1 MTAKTRFGEKKN
13 KEDAPEKKKNES
25 TAKKKDVLKR
35 REAAVKR
42 RRDSAKKKKDVEKKK
57 KSEMAKKKKN
67 ETAKKKRKR
76 DSGVDGGSSSN
87 PTKRIRNTASPLEHQ
102 GDHSPTPSAELPSQ
116 TDRECTPNPSL
127 LSQPQKSPT
136 EAPSEAA
143 NPLQPPVTS
152 LSLSGSSTKSPSHR
166 VDEEEEIGSNNR
178 DSHAPEAVIDNDAQ
192 RQVGEENV
200 AVQPMRPVGFFF
212 KPSEYGTVCKL
223 SSRCHQHDFLKII
236 EHFEESEKSWFDN
249 HPPFKHLFHMDCC
262 KHRKV
267 QGLWMLLLRC
277 MHTGKDR
284 QAWFG
289 VNGVPIRYSI
299 REHALLSGLH
309 CGTYP
314 ENYPYIERMKFASKG
329 RMKFA
334 TKHFKHLQKKTR
346 EKKGKKQGLKVTEAD
361 VLEKLGKMKADGSDE
376 RLKMAVLYFLTRII
390 RGRSKNG
397 YFIEPFILQAV
408 DDLEFCINF
417 PWGRYTFDD
426 CMKEIF
432 HLRDHFAVKAV
443 EDNMQWTF
451 PGFIIPLEIL
461 AFECI
466 PVLRERF
473 RDPVPNYLADCPR
486 MCKWKFKKTGTTG
499 FPLED
504 IYQALGNTKVISS
517 ILNPQGREIDLLYE
531 IMDEGTIE
539 DVQLIDDLDKPD
551 IAVDG
556 WNRILIEPE
565 GKIFWEDLFE
575 MDVRTREQESE
586 PQVSCEGHEQ
596 ARDNEEPGESC
607 ASLRELES
615 KLTKKM
621 EEGFALR
628 DETIRVLEARVKEL
642 EEERNQ
648 RENWSFQYDQF
659 QTCGTSG
666 GDAGKDPSDAGKDP
680 SDAVVDTPLPTETAP
695 DADKDTAYVD
705 TPFPNEGETGAE
717 KEDKTEAE
725 KEDETEAEKEGETEA
740 EKEGEEAEKEGVTEA
755 EKEGEEAEKEGEEAE
770 KEGEE
775 AEKEGETE
783 VDKMME
789 VNLLFYLVDDDAE
802 ELPSTLEVMAEAAE
816 KFEKEAH
823 EEETRPKRTHKPS
836 RPLRSPYQPN

>member
-1 MTAKTRFGEKKN
+1 MTAKTRFREKKN
-13 KEDAPEKKKNES
+13 KEDLPEKKKNES
-25 TAKKKDVLKR
+25 RARKKDALKR

-136 EAPSEAA
+136 EAPNE
-143 NPLQPPVTS
+143 
-152 LSLSGSSTKSPSHR
+152 
-166 VDEEEEIGSNNR
+166 DEEIGSNNR
-178 DSHAPEAVIDNDAQ
+178 DSHAPEAAIDNDAQ
-192 RQVGEENV
+192 RQVEEENV

-212 KPSEYGTVCKL
+212 K
-223 SSRCHQHDFLKII
+223 
-236 EHFEESEKSWFDN
+236 
-249 HPPFKHLFHMDCC
+249 
-262 KHRKV
+262 KV

-289 VNGVPIRYSI
+289 VNGVPIRYFI

-314 ENYPYIERMKFASKG
+314 ENYPNIERMKFASKG

-376 RLKMAVLYFLTRII
+376 RLKMAVLYFLTRGKIQ
-390 RGRSKNG
+390 RSCSKLSRRLPKNVQVEVQEDWDNRISIGG
-397 YFIEPFILQAV
+397 YLSSA
-408 DDLEFCINF
+408 
-417 PWGRYTFDD
+417 
-426 CMKEIF
+426 
-432 HLRDHFAVKAV
+432 
-443 EDNMQWTF
+443 
-451 PGFIIPLEIL
+451 
-461 AFECI
+461 
-466 PVLRERF
+466 
-473 RDPVPNYLADCPR
+473 
-486 MCKWKFKKTGTTG
+486 WKH
-499 FPLED
+499 
-504 IYQALGNTKVISS
+504 KVISS

-596 ARDNEEPGESC
+596 ARDNEEPGE
-607 ASLRELES
+607 
-615 KLTKKM
+615 K
-621 EEGFALR
+621 
-628 DETIRVLEARVKEL
+628 ARVKEL

-659 QTCGTSG
+659 QTGGTSG

-705 TPFPNEGETGAE
+705 TPFPNEGETEAE
-717 KEDKTEAE
+717 KEDKTEAEKEDETEAEKEGETEAE

-770 KEGEE
+770 KEGE
-775 AEKEGETE
+775 TE

-789 VNLLFYLVDDDAE
+789 DDAE
-802 ELPSTLEVMAEAAE
+802 DLPSTLEVMAEAAE

>member
-13 KEDAPEKKKNES
+13 KEDLPEKKKNES
-25 TAKKKDVLKR
+25 RARKKDALKR

-42 RRDSAKKKKDVEKKK
+42 RRDSAKKKKDVEKKN

-127 LSQPQKSPT
+127 LS
-136 EAPSEAA
+136 
-143 NPLQPPVTS
+143 
-152 LSLSGSSTKSPSHR
+152 SSTKSPSHR
-166 VDEEEEIGSNNR
+166 VDEDEEIGSNNR
-178 DSHAPEAVIDNDAQ
+178 DSHAPEAAIDNDAQ
-192 RQVGEENV
+192 RQVGEENA

-212 KPSEYGTVCKL
+212 KPSEYGT
-223 SSRCHQHDFLKII
+223 
-236 EHFEESEKSWFDN
+236 
-249 HPPFKHLFHMDCC
+249 
-262 KHRKV
+262 
-267 QGLWMLLLRC
+267 
-277 MHTGKDR
+277 
-284 QAWFG
+284 
-289 VNGVPIRYSI
+289 
-299 REHALLSGLH
+299 
-309 CGTYP
+309 
-314 ENYPYIERMKFASKG
+314 
-329 RMKFA
+329 
-334 TKHFKHLQKKTR
+334 
-346 EKKGKKQGLKVTEAD
+346 
-361 VLEKLGKMKADGSDE
+361 
-376 RLKMAVLYFLTRII
+376 
-390 RGRSKNG
+390 
-397 YFIEPFILQAV
+397 
-408 DDLEFCINF
+408 
-417 PWGRYTFDD
+417 
-426 CMKEIF
+426 
-432 HLRDHFAVKAV
+432 
-443 EDNMQWTF
+443 
-451 PGFIIPLEIL
+451 
-461 AFECI
+461 
-466 PVLRERF
+466 
-473 RDPVPNYLADCPR
+473 
-486 MCKWKFKKTGTTG
+486 
-499 FPLED
+499 
-504 IYQALGNTKVISS
+504 VISS

-575 MDVRTREQESE
+575 IDVRTREQESE

-659 QTCGTSG
+659 QTGGTSG

-705 TPFPNEGETGAE
+705 TPFPNEGETEAE
-717 KEDKTEAE
+717 KEDKTEAEKEDETEAEKEDETEAEKEGEIEAE

-755 EKEGEEAEKEGEEAE
+755 EKEGEEAEKEGE
-770 KEGEE
+770 
-775 AEKEGETE
+775 TE

-789 VNLLFYLVDDDAE
+789 DDAE
-802 ELPSTLEVMAEAAE
+802 DLPSTLEVMAEAAE